1 MRKIH
6 QDSRY
11 PHQDG
16 EVPHVGKGPKVPYK
30 IQKEEGTPQ
39 DDKHADRR

>member
-1 MRKIH
+1 MRKIYH
-6 QDSRY
+6 GPGY

-16 EVPHVGKGPKVPYK
+16 EVPHMGKGPKMSHK
-30 IQKEEGTPQ
+30 AQKKVGTPQ